1 MINMHVQTKQI
12 LPLSII
18 TIKTYSFVCVYV
30 INDSKV
36 LQQLD
41 SKNICVMEQI
51 VYHHYYHHFLQ
62 RLILK

>member
-1 MINMHVQTKQI
+1 MQTKQI

-18 TIKTYSFVCVYV
+18 TIKTYSYVCIYV

-41 SKNICVMEQI
+41 SWNIRVVEFQMEQI
-51 VYHHYYHHFLQ
+51 DYHHYYHHLLQ